1 MKMTTCLMSSTTQNR
16 KISDDKG
23 NGKTDKGLGEGPS
36 MENKEKSR
44 EMEEQNKEV
53 GVIVKN
59 SDPKQGPL
67 DGVQLKTN
75 CIRTKFTK
83 HLQKNGLKFVQK
95 DTEANVSASMET
107 GVFSIRDTRTDI
119 MLSVR
124 IEDAMAVCA
133 AAIDAAKSL
142 KSEQKKE

>member
-1 MKMTTCLMSSTTQNR
+1 
-16 KISDDKG
+16 
-23 NGKTDKGLGEGPS
+23 
-36 MENKEKSR
+36 
-44 EMEEQNKEV
+44 MEEQNKEV

-83 HLQKNGLKFVQK
+83 HLQKNGLKFIQK